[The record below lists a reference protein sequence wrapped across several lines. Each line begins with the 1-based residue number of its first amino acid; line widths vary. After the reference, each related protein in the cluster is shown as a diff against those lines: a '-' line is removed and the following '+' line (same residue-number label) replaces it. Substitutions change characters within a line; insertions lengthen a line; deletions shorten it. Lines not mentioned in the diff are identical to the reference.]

1 MTLKKLCEILDI
13 EGPEDLEFFEQL
25 ADLMETEGHIS
36 AENFAYVL
44 SELSPQ
50 TAEEFVET
58 YIEELEQALPEGEG
72 DGIIEAL
79 DAMQHRLILLAEEL
93 DDEDSRS
100 DFCDELYKLREW
112 LHEEGGTVMD
122 SKPATMLEA
131 FTEMR
136 AEKLGATAHRYDLDI
151 FAELMP
157 EEISYKLGKFSKI
170 DI

>member
-1 MTLKKLCEILDI
+1 MTLRKLYEILDI

-44 SELSPQ
+44 SELNPQ

-72 DGIIEAL
+72 DGIMETL
-79 DAMQHRLILLAEEL
+79 DTMQHRLILLAEEL

-112 LHEEGGTVMD
+112 LHEE
-122 SKPATMLEA
+122 
-131 FTEMR
+131 
-136 AEKLGATAHRYDLDI
+136 
-151 FAELMP
+151 
-157 EEISYKLGKFSKI
+157 
-170 DI
+170 